1 MTSDKDKFLKSDVLE
16 RYLIGATN
24 TQEDLEAEHYINTFP
39 EVKEAY
45 NALENKLELVA
56 FANAEEAPAHLLD
69 NILETL
75 DEKPVLSINNK
86 KPRKSWFSFSIAASA
101 AALVFAGSSVFFY
114 IQNQDL
120 LNENQIIVDELYDLR
135 HDIDQHN
142 LRLEALTDAFSK
154 LNNPETEK
162 YILNGNSRA
171 KNLKT
176 IAYINPVEKTSMI
189 DVVSLPTLPEDQEYQ
204 IWAELQDKQ
213 VNLGI
218 LSASDRRLQKIPYTQ
233 DALGLSITIEQKGV
247 KPYNANKKDTP
258 VAEIELKIGD

>member
-1 MTSDKDKFLKSDVLE
+1 MTVDKDTFLKSDLLE
-16 RYLIGATN
+16 RYLTGLTN
-24 TQEDLEAEHYINTFP
+24 PQENLEVERYINTFP

-56 FANAEEAPAHLLD
+56 FANAKEAPKHLLES
-69 NILETL
+69 ILETL
-75 DEKPVLSINNK
+75 DEKPVITLSK
-86 KPRKSWFSFSIAASA
+86 KAKRSWFSYGIAASVA
-101 AALVFAGSSVFFY
+101 TFIFAGSSLYFY
-114 IQNQDL
+114 FQNRDL
-120 LNENQIIVDELYDLR
+120 LDENQVIVDELYDLR
-135 HDIDQHN
+135 SDIDQNN
-142 LRLEALTDAFSK
+142 LRLEALSQQFSQ

-162 YILNGNSRA
+162 YILKGNRRA

-176 IAYINPVEKTSMI
+176 VAYINQKDKTSMI
-189 DVVSLPTLPEDQEYQ
+189 DVVSLPILPDNQEYQ

-218 LSASDRRLQKIPYTQ
+218 LSASDRRLQQIPYTK

-247 KPYNANKKDTP
+247 KPNNKSTDTP